1 MSAIFK
7 IACIHI
13 HTYTY
18 IQTST
23 HSQTNINVIH
33 IYIHVHKHVH
43 THTDSPDRHAH
54 MRITDRQ
61 TDINTLIQVHAFT
74 YANLCINPSKY
85 YESIQLL
92 NI

>member
-33 IYIHVHKHVH
+33 IYIHKHVH